1 MFKRFISIALAA
13 MMIFAIAAVAV
24 SAAEVNDANV
34 GADSNNSAGADTA
47 SSTVGAGNV
56 LKFDTTGWKN
66 FTMIYCHIWER
77 GGESINNWQSKA
89 EACKKES
96 DTVYYY
102 DLDKAKITLDPS
114 KDWCCCFSA
123 GPSGIQTC
131 DLTVGKECIGDT
143 AKMTGNKIEN
153 TVDSEKKSDEAVWTI
168 NSSKYGPH
176 KAFTSIGNI
185 VGSKLCPHEKG
196 TEVIGDWLPTYYTSQ
211 FLDPVDALAKALPQF
226 GITSA
231 DDLDTIYGYII
242 NKNPSLSDGEKKA
255 IYNVLAEGFKKAF
268 PAKAS
273 EVKSADEATKSAEKK
288 AKEIKANGGH
298 VTSDSGS
305 SSGGSSSSTGS
316 GSSSSSGAGSSSG
329 SGSYNSSGSGSDGQE
344 DTILFILAGVMLV
357 AAGAMYM
364 SRKKREE

>member
-1 MFKRFISIALAA
+1 M
-13 MMIFAIAAVAV
+13 AAVAV

-34 GADSNNSAGADTA
+34 GADSNNSAGADTG
-47 SSTVGAGNV
+47 SSTSGAGNT
-56 LKFDTTGWKN
+56 LKFDSTGWKGN
-66 FTMIYCHIWER
+66 ITLVYCHIWER
-77 GGESINNWQSKA
+77 GQDAFYNWQSKK
-89 EACKKES
+89 EACKKVS
-96 DTVYYY
+96 DGMYEY
-102 DLDKAKITLDPS
+102 DLDKAGISLDAA
-114 KDWCCCFSA
+114 KDYCVIFSTNL
-123 GPSGIQTC
+123 GQQNY
-131 DLTVGKECIGDT
+131 DLTLGKECIGDT
-143 AKMTGNKIEN
+143 AKLTGNQIEN
-153 TVDSEKKSDEAVWTI
+153 PVDSEKKAQEAVWST

-176 KAFTSIGNI
+176 LAITSIGNI
-185 VGSKLCPHEKG
+185 VGTKLCPHEKG

-211 FLDPVDALAKALPQF
+211 FLDPVKALATALPKF

-242 NKNPSLSDGEKKA
+242 NKNPSLSDGEKKD

>member
-13 MMIFAIAAVAV
+13 MMLIAMAAVAV

-34 GADSNNSAGADTA
+34 GADSNNSAGADTG
-47 SSTVGAGNV
+47 SSTSGAGNSF
-56 LKFDTTGWKN
+56 KFDASGWKGY
-66 FTMIYCHIWER
+66 TVVYCHIWER
-77 GGESINNWQSKA
+77 GQDAFFNWQSKK
-89 EACKKES
+89 EACRKVS
-96 DTVYYY
+96 DNIYEY
-102 DLDKAKITLDPS
+102 DLDKAGISLDAA
-114 KDWCCCFSA
+114 KDYCIIFSA
-123 GPSGIQTC
+123 NTGIQTF
-131 DLTVGKECIGDT
+131 DTTLGKECIGDT
-143 AKMTGNKIEN
+143 AKLTGNKLEN
-153 TVDSEKKSDEAVWTI
+153 PVDSEKKADEAVWST
-168 NSSKYGPH
+168 NSSKFGPH
-176 KAFTSIGNI
+176 LAITSIGNI

-211 FLDPVDALAKALPQF
+211 FLDPVKALATALPKF

-242 NKNPSLSDGEKKA
+242 NKNPSLSDGEKKD